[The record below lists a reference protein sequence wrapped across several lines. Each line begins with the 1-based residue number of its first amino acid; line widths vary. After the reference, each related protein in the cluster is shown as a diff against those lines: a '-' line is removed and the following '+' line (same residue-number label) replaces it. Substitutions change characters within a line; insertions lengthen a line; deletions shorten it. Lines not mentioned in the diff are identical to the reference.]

1 MAILHNT
8 EKSACLLNLENG
20 DILDKSIQRLL
31 DEGIEVLVVDNNSHD
46 STAEVLKKY
55 EGKIKYWR
63 WDCVKGQS
71 ENRNIMMK
79 NSHGKYVLMLDSDIL
94 YYPKSFDYLVERLK
108 TAPSN
113 VKNVGFD
120 PWIYTNDEKFV
131 DQQLPSLDKE
141 FSRHGQPLAYT
152 QYGVFDRDLWD
163 KYDIWFDEGFG
174 VGYGA
179 EDNDYAMQMLQQGF
193 LCRCIPFKYYHNKH
207 TEHWFGLHVPD
218 AMRVKE
224 RQQYFMDKWG
234 QDVYDKHYGQKPT
247 WTPQEAEAF
256 QLIEN
261 GLITQYNKQYKKVV
275 VGVGI
280 CPRTEYARDLFMD
293 WYKNQTFKEVDLI
306 IDENSGEENAR
317 ASRERVVERFLKTE
331 SPYLLFC
338 DVDTIPPLDAIER
351 LLKYDK
357 DIVTGLATSRLD
369 QSVLSFWK
377 HGYPEQ
383 EDKRKLIKESDGLI
397 EIDGAGLYLTLTKRE
412 IVSKLPF
419 HWNSIV
425 DDAEF
430 FMRAQILGYKIYLD
444 PTILCKHYYDK
455 QNYNYPQL

>member
-1 MAILHNT
+1 MDTESNQNT

-79 NSHGKYVLMLDSDIL
+79 NSHGKYVLMLDSDVL

-120 PWIYTNDEKFV
+120 SWIYTNDEKFV

-163 KYDIWFDEGFG
+163 KYDIWFDENYGT
-174 VGYGA
+174 GYGY
-179 EDNDYAMQMLQQGF
+179 EDNDYALEMLKKGF
-193 LCRCIPFKYYHNKH
+193 LCRCVPFKYYHNKH
-207 TEHWFGLHVPD
+207 TQHWFNLHIPEE
-218 AMRVKE
+218 MKIGE
-224 RQQYFMDKWG
+224 RERYFQNKWG
-234 QDVYDKHYGQKPT
+234 DDIFKKYFAIQPEKPKI
-247 WTPQEAEAF
+247 P
-256 QLIEN
+256 
-261 GLITQYNKQYKKVV
+261 KVV

-357 DIVTGLATSRLD
+357 DIVTGLETSRLD
-369 QSVLSFWK
+369 QSVLNFWK